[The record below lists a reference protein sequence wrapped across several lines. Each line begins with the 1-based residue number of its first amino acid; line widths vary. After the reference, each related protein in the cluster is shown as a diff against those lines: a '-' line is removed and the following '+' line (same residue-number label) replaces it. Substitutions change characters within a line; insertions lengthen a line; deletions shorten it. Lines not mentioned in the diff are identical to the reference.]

1 MEMMT
6 EKKRT
11 DRSGTERES
20 LYGDLMQSER
30 FLLTLNQRQQS
41 RKITGIRELC
51 VKIKL
56 RL

>member
-1 MEMMT
+1 MT
-6 EKKRT
+6 EEKDSQR
-11 DRSGTERES
+11 GTERES

-30 FLLTLNQRQQS
+30 LVLTLNQRQQS